1 MMLLATLAWWYAAGW
16 AGLAGRIG
24 RRIDRVMESFSITL
38 LLGSLFDPFRQIDAG
53 HTAGGSFDAQLRAF
67 GNRLFSRLF
76 GAVIRTL
83 FICIGIFLAVV
94 TAIVGLLQL
103 AVWPLV
109 PFLPIVGVALAAVG
123 ATL

>member
-1 MMLLATLAWWYAAGW
+1 
-16 AGLAGRIG
+16 
-24 RRIDRVMESFSITL
+24 
-38 LLGSLFDPFRQIDAG
+38 
-53 HTAGGSFDAQLRAF
+53 
-67 GNRLFSRLF
+67 
-76 GAVIRTL
+76 L